1 MPLVSSFTHAHKAF
15 FSVSVR
21 FASGCKDLYCRG
33 GILPV
38 DISPQ
43 MDSNLSRRCGAE
55 YVSHSDKFRL
65 SLPSRTSRAIH
76 QETGA
81 TWLYQ
86 GQSV

>member
-1 MPLVSSFTHAHKAF
+1 MPLVSSFTQAHTAF

-21 FASGCKDLYCRG
+21 FASGCMDLYCRG

-43 MDSNLSRRCGAE
+43 MDSNLSRRCGTE

-65 SLPSRTSRAIH
+65 SRPSRTSRAIH
-76 QETGA
+76 QDTGA